1 MKTMNTIFVM
11 FVACVAFSKCAH
23 AQTTVGK
30 LMDLEAKVAEKKLL
44 DELEKSNGTAPITPG
59 GVPPISLVGGTPKM
73 AAPVIGVSTPKP
85 KAQNRPPY
93 AINILGVDQ
102 DLKADVIVNGRQYQ
116 AVKGGMVGEYF
127 VKSIGA
133 SGVWLEIQVASKHKG
148 KTTYTTKA
156 VFAALSNS

>member
-1 MKTMNTIFVM
+1 MKTMNTILVM
-11 FVACVAFSKCAH
+11 FFACVAYSNSSH

-30 LMDLEAKVAEKKLL
+30 LMDLEAKVAEKKLM
-44 DELEKSNGTAPITPG
+44 DELEKNSATAPIVPG
-59 GVPPISLVGGTPKM
+59 GVPPISLVGGIPKM
-73 AAPVIGVSTPKP
+73 AAPVMGSDLPKP
-85 KAQNRPPY
+85 KVQKRPPY

-102 DLKADVIVNGRQYQ
+102 ELKADVVVNGRQYQ
-116 AVKGGMVGEYF
+116 AVKGGMVGEYL

-133 SGVWLEIQVASKHKG
+133 SGVWLETQVASKRKG